1 VSLSAPPRT
10 AAESGPR
17 EPRRRE
23 RPALLVLAV
32 VAVVVGGGY
41 LLSAALA
48 QPAGPPV
55 DVGGVVRVQPLSGW
69 AVAQHGARSVR
80 LTRGGGNLD
89 TVVGSA
95 PDAADLL
102 QQYLALLGRAP
113 SQVSVSPTVTSVTL
127 DSGLHGLRASYVGLI
142 PSREV
147 TSVEGDITAVV
158 LPDGTGVI
166 FDGWA
171 PKGLFSYVDGDLQ
184 HMTAL
189 ARIAPAGTDP

>member
-1 VSLSAPPRT
+1 V
-10 AAESGPR
+10 
-17 EPRRRE
+17 
-23 RPALLVLAV
+23 
-32 VAVVVGGGY
+32 
-41 LLSAALA
+41 LA
-48 QPAGPPV
+48 QPAGPPI
-55 DVGGVVRVQPLSGW
+55 DVGGVVRLQPLSGW
-69 AVAQHGARSVR
+69 AVAQHGVRSVR

-95 PDAADLL
+95 PDAATLL
-102 QQYLALLGRAP
+102 QQYLALLGRA

-147 TSVEGDITAVV
+147 TSEEGEITAVV

-171 PKGLFSYVDGDLQ
+171 PKGLFSYVGGDLQ
-184 HMTAL
+184 HMIAF
-189 ARIAPAGTDP
+189 ARIAPAGTVP